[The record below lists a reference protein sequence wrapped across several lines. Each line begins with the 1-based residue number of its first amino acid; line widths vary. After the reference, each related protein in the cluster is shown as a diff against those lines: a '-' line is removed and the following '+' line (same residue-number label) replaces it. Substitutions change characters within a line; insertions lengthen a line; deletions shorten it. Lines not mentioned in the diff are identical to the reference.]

1 MRIQL
6 LAVLFAGVA
15 FGGTIPVTGSGTF
28 SLDNFKDTGATV
40 RFSGSD
46 GTDSVSFASQD
57 IPIGPQPPS
66 SLSAQAVTGPGPQL
80 YLWGS
85 GTIDGIE
92 SNYWGLDLGRGP
104 GYLTL
109 LDASGNV
116 LISQA
121 ISGNLQTTSYQEN
134 GPRFLADGSL
144 NYGWTASGTFLIVA
158 ANNPTNSVP
167 ESGSAMLVGVGM
179 FAVLAGRRFVA
190 A

>member
-1 MRIQL
+1 M
-6 LAVLFAGVA
+6 
-15 FGGTIPVTGSGTF
+15 
-28 SLDNFKDTGATV
+28 
-40 RFSGSD
+40 
-46 GTDSVSFASQD
+46 
-57 IPIGPQPPS
+57 
-66 SLSAQAVTGPGPQL
+66 
-80 YLWGS
+80 
-85 GTIDGIE
+85 IDGIQ
-92 SNYWGLDLGRGP
+92 SNYWELSLGGSYGLQ
-104 GYLTL
+104 YLTL

-134 GPRFLADGSL
+134 GPRWLPDGSM
-144 NYGWTASGTFLIVA
+144 NDEWTASGTFLIVA